1 LRFSAA
7 FSWLFSLILKLSQG
21 LLRATAYIPIQI
33 APDRAV
39 DAVASLTRNV
49 SAMPHH
55 CQSHSANLF
64 AFNARH
70 RGTPPAFTPVAGHG
84 GAAMKAP
91 AVNTLVGITVAQ
103 ALMLVWLMTPA
114 AAQTRQI
121 VFSIPDHKLALIEDG
136 EVIRVF
142 PVATGRDETP
152 SPTGTFKMVNRVTLP
167 TTIRVKRSNQGH

>member
-1 LRFSAA
+1 
-7 FSWLFSLILKLSQG
+7 
-21 LLRATAYIPIQI
+21 
-33 APDRAV
+33 
-39 DAVASLTRNV
+39 
-49 SAMPHH
+49 
-55 CQSHSANLF
+55 
-64 AFNARH
+64 
-70 RGTPPAFTPVAGHG
+70 
-84 GAAMKAP
+84 MKAP